1 MGCCGYNSENIS
13 SNKNEKKETK
23 NELKKDIK
31 IEAKKEISKSIE
43 KNEII
48 KECHVKGSS
57 PIIPEEISD
66 VLKKSTARIV
76 FDAKKKYFTGFF
88 MKIKIKG
95 ENLNFII
102 TCNHSITQDEINSKQ
117 QITIYFGK
125 TKNEEK
131 IIIILDDKK
140 RLIKTYEDLDVTL
153 IQILKE
159 DQIKEKRF
167 LYPDLNYKNIG
178 FSIYK
183 DSQVYTAGYP
193 NVEFYKEGR
202 HMSSG
207 FITKIYEYNFEHN
220 CDIREGSSGSPILNM
235 FKLVIGIQYGGDD
248 KKNQTNFATFIGVII
263 DKLNSNG
270 EKIIIKKEEEEP
282 KKINQLNNFSKNILK
297 DNNFPKLV
305 LDSMKSLINCPEYM
319 HHARKIASNSKIT
332 NLLNQTMMKN
342 IPGMGNFVNDTKDLF
357 DEDNLGEFNDLKR
370 TLEYANN
377 KLNEEDKKDKDPNEF
392 KELEE
397 S

>member
-1 MGCCGYNSENIS
+1 MGCSGCNSENIS

-23 NELKKDIK
+23 NELKNDIK
-31 IEAKKEISKSIE
+31 KEAKKEISKSIE

-48 KECHVKGSS
+48 KECHVKGSG

-66 VLKKSTARIV
+66 VLKKSISRIE
-76 FDAKKKYFTGFF
+76 FDEKKKSFTGFF
-88 MKIKIKG
+88 MKIRTKG
-95 ENLNFII
+95 ENFNFIL
-102 TCNHSITQDEINSKQ
+102 TCNHSITQEEINSKQ

-125 TKNEEK
+125 SGNEK
-131 IIIILDDKK
+131 KTIIILDDKK

-159 DQIKEKRF
+159 DKIKEKRF

-207 FITKIYEYNFEHN
+207 IITKINEYNFEHN
-220 CDIREGSSGSPILNM
+220 CDIREGSSGSPILNL
-235 FKLVIGIQYGGDD
+235 FKLVIGIQHGGDD
-248 KKNQTNFATFIGVII
+248 KKNETNFGTFIGVII

-270 EKIIIKKEEEEP
+270 EKIIIKKEEEP
-282 KKINQLNNFSKNILK
+282 KKINELNNFCKNTMK
-297 DNNFPKLV
+297 DKNFPKIA
-305 LDSMKSLINCPEYM
+305 LDSMNSLINSPEYM
-319 HHARKIASNSKIT
+319 HYARKMASNPKIT
-332 NLLNQTMMKN
+332 KLLNQTLIKN
-342 IPGMGNFVNDTKDLF
+342 IPGMGNFVNNMKDLF
-357 DEDNLGEFNDLKR
+357 DEDNLGEFNDFKR
-370 TLEYANN
+370 TLEHSNN
-377 KLNEEDKKDKDPNEF
+377 KLNEEDRKDKAANEF
-392 KELEE
+392 KELDE